1 LPFAIRA
8 AGPHCRLGNGGVNP
22 VSHQATSPG
31 HLDVSNPPGA
41 EPLPRRQSTGYCKAH
56 GSQQGAAGRRP
67 VDRKKRMRGAV
78 RAIYILHNELKLP
91 PLHGGGRYLEAKGG
105 GRSGGVVT

>member
-1 LPFAIRA
+1 MPFAIRA

-22 VSHQATSPG
+22 VSHFEKHLGTSPG
-31 HLDVSNPPGA
+31 HLDVSNLPGA

-67 VDRKKRMRGAV
+67 VDRKKRMRGGV
-78 RAIYILHNELKLP
+78 RANLNSVAIM
-91 PLHGGGRYLEAKGG
+91 
-105 GRSGGVVT
+105 S